1 MHTLMWALSGHG
13 IPRSFRHMDGFGVHT
28 FRFVNDEGKSKLVKF
43 HFTNKQGVASLV
55 WPEAQALNGKN
66 ADSHREDLWNAIE
79 AGNFPEW
86 EMGVQIME
94 EEDVTRFG
102 FDLLD
107 PTKIVPVELVPI
119 TPIGKFVL
127 NRNVRNF
134 FAETEQSMVSLAYV
148 HMSHSPN

>member
-1 MHTLMWALSGHG
+1 
-13 IPRSFRHMDGFGVHT
+13 MDGFGVHT
-28 FRFVNDEGKSKLVKF
+28 FRFVNDEGKSKLIKY
-43 HFTNKQGVASLV
+43 HFTNKQGTASLV

-66 ADSHREDLWNAIE
+66 ADSHREDLWNAIS

-86 EMGVQIME
+86 EVGVQIMD

-107 PTKIVPVELVPI
+107 PTKFVPVEYVPI

-127 NRNVRNF
+127 NRNVRNY
-134 FAETEQSMVSLAYV
+134 FAETEQSMVSLHIYALMVLNLYWHHIV
-148 HMSHSPN
+148 LPWPCRPRY